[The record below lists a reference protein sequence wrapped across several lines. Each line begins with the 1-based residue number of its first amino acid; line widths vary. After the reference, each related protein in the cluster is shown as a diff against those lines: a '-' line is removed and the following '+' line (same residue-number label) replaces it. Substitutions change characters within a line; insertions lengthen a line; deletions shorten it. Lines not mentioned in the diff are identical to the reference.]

1 MWILITVLGL
11 SYLFVI
17 IKLLLKLSGCT
28 IQNIQIPV
36 INWLN
41 SKFNISTRYT
51 LVTCNK
57 QLNKYSNDNSL
68 NEYKDVD
75 DNSSD
80 EDIDDNS
87 SDEDI
92 DDNSSDEYIDDTN
105 SCDASDEDADDTNS
119 DEDTDDTNSNEDAN
133 DTNSNEDATNKDTND
148 NSLGELNSDISSKVP
163 KINKVSKDY
172 DTEDEDSDFQFL
184 NELVQNKNK
193 ILVDETLD

>member
-17 IKLLLKLSGCT
+17 IKLLLKLSGYT
-28 IQNIQIPV
+28 IQIPV

-41 SKFNISTRYT
+41 SGFGISAGCA
-51 LVTCNK
+51 LVTCGE
-57 QLNKYSNDNSL
+57 QLCGYSDDSSSD
-68 NEYKDVD
+68 EYIDEDVD
-75 DNSSD
+75 DNSS
-80 EDIDDNS
+80 
-87 SDEDI
+87 
-92 DDNSSDEYIDDTN
+92 
-105 SCDASDEDADDTNS
+105 CDAS
-119 DEDTDDTNSNEDAN
+119 DEDTDDTNSDENTDDTSSDEDA
-133 DTNSNEDATNKDTND
+133 DDAEDNSLYDATNKDTND
-148 NSLGELNSDISSKVP
+148 NSSGELNSDISSKVP